1 MPIRD
6 LARQA
11 KVRGHLLARA
21 FLLVWESAP
30 GWTAAS
36 LALVAAQGL
45 LPLASLYLMKLLVD
59 ALAAAFGAS
68 PAASS
73 GAPSAAA
80 TPVLIVLSFAAGVA
94 VLEVLSRTLA
104 SYVAE
109 AQTQTV
115 IDHLADIVHAKSAA
129 LDLSYFEDPQY
140 YDMLHRAQEEAGWR
154 PTYLVSSMLQAAQA
168 AISLIGLAGL
178 LLSFNWAV
186 ALVLFLASIPS
197 ALVRLRF
204 AGRLYTWHRTR
215 TADERLSWYQHSLL
229 TDGQYAKEV
238 RMLDLAPMLARR
250 FRELRARLRGE
261 RLGIA
266 RGRVAADSIAQ
277 GGATLATFAT
287 YGVLAV
293 GTVRRAIT
301 VGGFVMYYQ
310 AFQRGQ
316 GWLRDVLNNLADLY
330 EDSLFL
336 GDLFDFLDLQ
346 PKTAGGA
353 SLAPRLAP
361 AAGAPREGIVFD
373 RVSYAYPGST
383 RKALD
388 DVSFV
393 IPPGQH
399 AALVGENG
407 SGKTTIVK
415 LLCRL
420 YDPTEGRITIDGVD
434 LRECDPSALRRRVTV
449 MFQDYARYQ
458 LTAREN
464 IGFGDVEAMADEGR
478 VAEAAGRAGAD
489 SVIEALPKRYDT
501 TLGRWFEGGVELS
514 TGDWQRVALA
524 RAFLREAEIVVLD
537 EPTSALD
544 AKVEHEVFARLRE
557 LASDRTAVFISHRM
571 STARLAD
578 CIYVLAHGK
587 IVEEGSHEE
596 LDARGGTYATLFRLQ
611 AESYR

>member
-1 MPIRD
+1 
-6 LARQA
+6 
-11 KVRGHLLARA
+11 V
-21 FLLVWESAP
+21 LV
-30 GWTAAS
+30 
-36 LALVAAQGL
+36 
-45 LPLASLYLMKLLVD
+45 
-59 ALAAAFGAS
+59 
-68 PAASS
+68 
-73 GAPSAAA
+73 
-80 TPVLIVLSFAAGVA
+80 VLSFAAAVA

-129 LDLSYFEDPQY
+129 LDLSYFEDPHY

-168 AISLIGLAGL
+168 TLSLVGLAGL

-186 ALVLFLASIPS
+186 ALILFVASVPS

-266 RGRVAADSIAQ
+266 RGRVTADSIAQ

-287 YGVLAV
+287 YAVLAV
-293 GTVRRAIT
+293 GTVRRTIT

-353 SLAPRLAP
+353 LPAPRLAR
-361 AAGAPREGIVFD
+361 AADTAREGIVFD

-388 DVSFV
+388 EVSFV

-434 LRECDPSALRRRVTV
+434 LRECDPAALRRRIAV

-464 IGFGDVEAMADEGR
+464 IGFGDVEAMGDDGR
-478 VAEAAGRAGAD
+478 VADAAGRAGAD

-501 TLGRWFEGGVELS
+501 TLGRWFEGGVDLS

-524 RAFLREAEIVVLD
+524 RAFLRDAEIVVLD

-587 IVEEGSHEE
+587 IVEQGSHEE
-596 LDARGGTYATLFRLQ
+596 LDARGGMYSTLFRLQ